1 MTELEQIIV
10 ASVRATLI
18 RELGWEESYA
28 EPYLV
33 PVMKDV
39 LVAVAKAGYTW
50 NPPKPKGG
58 K

>member
-1 MTELEQIIV
+1 MTDLEQIIV
-10 ASVRATLI
+10 ASVRATLV

-39 LVAVAKAGYTW
+39 LAALAKAGY
-50 NPPKPKGG
+50 KVSK
-58 K
+58 